1 MIGGAWRPT
10 ASQEDLL
17 DVAVGPEAG
26 VAAAWQRWLG
36 ASALETLDAGSAR
49 LLPLLMPRLHLLP
62 GDDPARGRIAGA
74 YRRAF
79 YHASLLRARAARALA
94 ALHAV
99 HVPTLVLKG
108 GALGPLHYGDPAL
121 RQMNDFDALVP
132 TADAAVALRALL
144 REGWQPSQPAPAA
157 LISAYHGTGLRS
169 ADGFDFD
176 LHWNLLDEA
185 PESDA
190 DAPAWDAALPFDVM
204 GVATQRLCASDLLV
218 VVCAHGTHWSAR
230 SPVIWVADALAVLR
244 TEGSR
249 VDWARVAMMAQR
261 WHVAM
266 HLSETLDYLA
276 RRWAAPIPAATMAA
290 LRGVRTTR
298 ADRRAYALL
307 TRMPSA
313 LDYLRRPWVRYRLR
327 TRHRSAIAAIPGFFA
342 YLRVTLGL
350 STNRAL
356 PREILTRFRSWRRD
370 RAAGRR

>member
-17 DVAVGPEAG
+17 DAAVGPEAG
-26 VAAAWQRWLG
+26 AAAAWQRWQG
-36 ASALETLDAGSAR
+36 ANALETLDPGSAR
-49 LLPLLMPRLHLLP
+49 LLPLLMPRLHLLRH
-62 GDDPARGRIAGA
+62 DDPARGRIAGA

-94 ALHAV
+94 ALQAAQV
-99 HVPTLVLKG
+99 ATLVLKG
-108 GALGPLHYGDPAL
+108 GVLGPCHYGDPAL

-132 TADAAVALRALL
+132 AGDAVSALRVLL
-144 REGWQPSQPAPAA
+144 REGWQPSQPAPEA
-157 LISAYHGTGLRS
+157 LTSAYHGTGLRS

-185 PESDA
+185 PDDDA
-190 DAPAWDAALPFDVM
+190 DAPAWDAALPFEVM
-204 GVATQRLCASDLLV
+204 GVATRRLCASDLLV
-218 VVCAHGTHWSAR
+218 VVCAHGAHWSPR

-249 VDWARVAMMAQR
+249 VDWGRVATMAER
-261 WHVAM
+261 WHVAL
-266 HLSETLDYLA
+266 HLSDTLDYLA
-276 RRWAAPIPAATMAA
+276 RRWSAPVPAATIAA
-290 LRGVRTTR
+290 LRGARTTR

-313 LDYLRRPWVRYRLR
+313 FDYLRRPWVRYRLR

-350 STNRAL
+350 PANRAL
-356 PREILTRFRSWRRD
+356 PREIVARFRSWRRD